1 MKSNANRRPDPH
13 ALGIA
18 RAVQK
23 QVAPDTVILFG
34 SRATGDYRED
44 SDVDILVVTQDKE
57 RRRDRP
63 GAGAGDAAKEYMES
77 HPPLL
82 EVGIMSMTRSEF
94 DRNRRAKQHLA
105 GQADHHGVLMSG
117 ERLDYQTDYEDGY
130 PVHWPATKKRLE
142 NTAEWGHHFND
153 MVDQDYW
160 NQKVT
165 GFAAQQA
172 VENALKGWLSTFN
185 DPSRFGHDLNSMRDY
200 LERIQDRS
208 QPDLEELHESL
219 TGLFDHTRYDNPKH
233 PSGRGNWLTD
243 YADVYRY
250 DVNPRPMTQE
260 EKRELRQLVNK
271 AIEGITERTHRVSGT
286 GDTEIYTEGKRRR
299 KMALGMNRRK
309 PAEMMQEVLISLCQW
324 KERTMMR
331 RFVVP
336 IAVVSALVL
345 LGV

>member
-1 MKSNANRRPDPH
+1 MKSNTNKPDPH
-13 ALGIA
+13 ALEIA

-34 SRATGDYRED
+34 SRAAGDYRED
-44 SDVDILVVTQDKE
+44 SDVDILVVTE
-57 RRRDRP
+57 GRGRP
-63 GAGAGDAAKEYMES
+63 RNPLGVGAGDAVKKYMES
-77 HPPLL
+77 YPPLL
-82 EVGIMSMTRSEF
+82 EVNIVTMTRSEF

-117 ERLDYQTDYEDGY
+117 ERLENQSDYDDGY

-153 MVDQDYW
+153 MVDQDHW

-185 DPSRFGHDLNSMRDY
+185 DPSRFGHDLNSTWDH
-200 LERIQDRS
+200 LERVQDWS
-208 QPDLEELHESL
+208 QPGLEELHESL
-219 TGLFDHTRYDNPKH
+219 TSLFYYTRYDNPKH
-233 PSGRGNWLTD
+233 RSGRDNWLTD

-260 EKRELRQLVNK
+260 EKRGLRQLVNN
-271 AIEGITERTHRVSGT
+271 AIENLTERIHRVSGT
-286 GDTEIYTEGKRRR
+286 GDSDIFTEGKR
-299 KMALGMNRRK
+299 
-309 PAEMMQEVLISLCQW
+309 PWE
-324 KERTMMR
+324 
-331 RFVVP
+331 
-336 IAVVSALVL
+336 
-345 LGV
+345 